1 MKTTRSY
8 WFVTTFLF
16 VFVSGLIFGLTSCDR
31 KARQKVELEQMA
43 REAFSFGYPLVLM
56 DTSAK
61 YVAAVN
67 YPNAKVTEGSKKIPM
82 YQFYHIR
89 KVGDPRFKDV
99 LAYDNDM
106 LYSTAWLNLAQD
118 PVVLTVP
125 ETSNRYF
132 VGGLV
137 EGWSN
142 IFGVVGSRTT
152 GHQMQ
157 RFFITGPQWQGAT
170 PKNMKPLRSQTNLVW
185 LPFRIYANSG
195 KDLRGVA
202 AFQDGLKLTP
212 LSQWAKNKTP
222 QGFIKVDSKFNTKLS
237 PRESIFNMSAEEYY
251 RTLCAL
257 MIDNPPGDNDTPFME
272 RIRKLGIVPTRNFRF
287 YDLPPETQQALSA
300 SLKNARSFML
310 SQQRAFSP
318 TGRLVNGWTVAVD
331 RTIFGLDYYRRAYE
345 AYMGLGNLPPQD
357 LVAAVVYEDNM
368 GQQLMGENSFKLT
381 FAKGQL
387 PPVNAFWSLTMYQL
401 PEMAFA
407 GNRFRRYSVN
417 SNSPLKT
424 NADGSVSIYLQPK
437 SPGSNQESNWLPSV
451 PGNYQLTL
459 RMYWPKGEVLEGRW
473 SPPVIERVGRERMA
487 KF

>member
-8 WFVTTFLF
+8 WFATSLLF
-16 VFVSGLIFGLTSCDR
+16 ILVSGLIFGLTSCDR
-31 KARQKVELEQMA
+31 KARQKAQFDQLA
-43 REAFSFGYPLVLM
+43 RDAFSYGYPLVLM

-61 YVAAVN
+61 YVAALSN
-67 YPNAKVTEGSKKIPM
+67 QNIKSNDKTKKIPM

-125 ETSNRYF
+125 ATNNRYF

-142 IFGVVGSRTT
+142 IFGVVGSRST
-152 GHQMQ
+152 GNQLQ

-185 LPFRIYANSG
+185 LPFRVYANNG
-195 KDLRGVA
+195 KDLRDIT

-212 LSQWAKNKTP
+212 LSQWAKNKSA
-222 QGFIKVDSKFNTKLS
+222 QGFFEVDPKLNLKVS
-237 PRESIFNMSAEEYY
+237 PRESIFNMTAEEYY
-251 RTLCAL
+251 RTLCNL
-257 MIDNPPGDNDTPFME
+257 MVDNPPGDNDTPFME
-272 RIRKLGIVPTRNFRF
+272 QVRKLGVVPTRNFRF
-287 YDLPPETQQALSA
+287 HDLPIESQQALSA

-310 SQQRAFSP
+310 SQQRAFTP
-318 TGRLVNGWTVAVD
+318 TGRLVNGWTMPVD
-331 RTIFGLDYYRRAYE
+331 RTLFGVDYARRAYE
-345 AYMGLGNLPPQD
+345 SYMGLGNLPPQD
-357 LVAAVVYEDNM
+357 LVVATIYEDNM
-368 GQQLMGENSFKLT
+368 GQQLMGENSFKVT

-407 GNRFRRYSVN
+407 GNRYRRYSVN

-451 PGNYQLTL
+451 SGNYQLTL
-459 RMYWPKGEVLEGRW
+459 RMYWPKSEILEGRW
-473 SPPVIERVGRERMA
+473 SPPVIERVGRARMA